1 MFFYF
6 KTLLNLISSLT
17 FHNLS
22 LSRLS
27 PGAARRQPPPPRRG
41 RPRPPRPP
49 PASFSSSQ
57 LSRPYVVAA
66 ACLSPPTSRQLL
78 AQIELPLPK
87 SGSAWAPATAALH
100 QVPRPSPTSSPV
112 KSAQQVFPISPLLF
126 PVSCAK
132 PSLHVHPSLY

>member
-49 PASFSSSQ
+49 PS
-57 LSRPYVVAA
+57 AA
-66 ACLSPPTSRQLL
+66 AAPGLVLLLATLSSIRRSRRLSLTADIPTTLSPDRASPSQIGFCLGSRHRRPTPGAKAFTDLFAGEER
-78 AQIELPLPK
+78 
-87 SGSAWAPATAALH
+87 PAGIPNLTPS
-100 QVPRPSPTSSPV
+100 VP
-112 KSAQQVFPISPLLF
+112 
-126 PVSCAK
+126 C
-132 PSLHVHPSLY
+132 